1 MRGKIKFDRKA
12 ENVRNVDAFV
22 VTVVHMLSHED
33 FEVFSD
39 SLLEDYPFIAERAK
53 ELGADVLG
61 RCCCLLIL
69 DEDEDD
75 GILVH
80 SSGYN
85 YARYTSYYSN
95 AKTILKNEV
104 KQVAEDIA
112 KGRFGKDKN
121 GNWLVDF
128 DEIKEHFD
136 LTVTP
141 NNGIGSLLL
150 EELRNRSEIDEVVA
164 FDDAFQ
170 ITARVEQVPEERVF
184 TVSDLIKCGLED
196 VHLVDRDEDH
206 ELATIVE
213 LNQDTL
219 TEQGKRD
226 WADVLGAKV
235 ERIFEG
241 DYGVQISVSGCDAQR
256 VAEFSFMLAGY
267 VSNSQY
273 DRWVNQ
279 SHEEGETD
287 AIQRL

>member
-1 MRGKIKFDRKA
+1 MRGKAKFDRKA
-12 ENVRNVDAFV
+12 SDIGNVDSFV
-22 VTVVHMLSHED
+22 VEAVHTLSGEE

-39 SLLEDYPFIAERAK
+39 RLLESYDFIAERK
-53 ELGADVLG
+53 EYLAIDELG
-61 RCCCLLIL
+61 RCRCLLIL
-69 DEDEDD
+69 DEGGDD
-75 GILVH
+75 GILVCTE
-80 SSGYN
+80 GFDYP
-85 YARYTSYYSN
+85 RYTSYYPN
-95 AKTILKNEV
+95 AKTHLKNEIR
-104 KQVAEDIA
+104 QVAEDIA
-112 KGRFGKDKN
+112 KGRFGEGKDSE
-121 GNWLVDF
+121 WIVDF
-128 DEIKEHFD
+128 DDIKEHFD

-170 ITARVEQVPEERVF
+170 IKACMPQISESPFMTLFSLME
-184 TVSDLIKCGLED
+184 CGLED
-196 VHLVDRDEDH
+196 VHLVDRDEEH

-219 TEQGKRD
+219 TEQGIRD

-241 DYGVQISVSGCDAQR
+241 DYGVQIEVSGCDAQR

-279 SHEEGETD
+279 SHEEGESD

>member
-1 MRGKIKFDRKA
+1 MRGKTKFDRKA
-12 ENVRNVDAFV
+12 SDIGNVDAFV
-22 VTVVHMLSHED
+22 VEAVHTLSHAE
-33 FEVFSD
+33 FEAFSD
-39 SLLEDYPFIAERAK
+39 GLLENYPFIAERAK
-53 ELGADVLG
+53 ELGVDELG

-80 SSGYN
+80 SSGYD
-85 YARYTSYYSN
+85 YARYSSYYPN
-95 AKTILKNEV
+95 AKTHLQDEV
-104 KQVAEDIA
+104 KRVAEDIL
-112 KGRFGKDKN
+112 KGRFGGCED
-121 GNWLVDF
+121 GSWIVGF

-141 NNGIGSLLL
+141 NNGIGTLLL
-150 EELRNRSEIDEVVA
+150 EELRGREVVDEVIA
-164 FDDAFQ
+164 TEDSFQ
-170 ITARVEQVPEERVF
+170 MTARMEQVPEERFF

-196 VHLVDRDEDH
+196 VHLVDRDEEH

-213 LNQDTL
+213 LNQNTL
-219 TEQGKRD
+219 TEQGMRD

-235 ERIFEG
+235 ERIYEG
-241 DYGVQISVSGCDAQR
+241 GYGVEIEVSGCDAQR

-279 SHEEGETD
+279 SQEQGASDTM
-287 AIQRL
+287 QML

>member
-1 MRGKIKFDRKA
+1 MRGKVKFDKKA
-12 ENVRNVDAFV
+12 ADVGNVDDFA
-22 VTVVHMLSHED
+22 VTAVHTLSHEA
-33 FEVFSD
+33 FETFSD
-39 SLLEDYPFIAERAK
+39 TLLERKDFIAERTR
-53 ELGADVLG
+53 ELRVDEMG
-61 RCCCLLIL
+61 RCCCLLVL
-69 DEDEDD
+69 DEEEND

-80 SSGYN
+80 SAGFD
-85 YARYTSYYSN
+85 YARYTSYYPN
-95 AKTILKNEV
+95 AKTHLKNEIR
-104 KQVAEDIA
+104 QVAEDIA
-112 KGRFGKDKN
+112 KGRFGEEK
-121 GNWLVDF
+121 GGEWIVDF
-128 DEIKEHFD
+128 DDIKEHFD

-170 ITARVEQVPEERVF
+170 IKACMPQISESPFMTLFSLME
-184 TVSDLIKCGLED
+184 CGLED
-196 VHLVDRDEDH
+196 VHLVDRDEEH

-219 TEQGKRD
+219 TEQGIRD

-235 ERIFEG
+235 ERIYEG
-241 DYGVQISVSGCDAQR
+241 DYGVQIEVSGCDAQR

-279 SHEEGETD
+279 SHEEGESD

>member
-1 MRGKIKFDRKA
+1 MRGKAKFDRKA
-12 ENVRNVDAFV
+12 SDIGNVDSFV
-22 VTVVHMLSHED
+22 VEAVHTLSGEE

-39 SLLEDYPFIAERAK
+39 RLLESYDFIAERK
-53 ELGADVLG
+53 EDLAIDELG
-61 RCCCLLIL
+61 RCRCLLIL
-69 DEDEDD
+69 DEGGDD
-75 GILVH
+75 GILVC
-80 SSGYN
+80 SEGSDYP
-85 YARYTSYYSN
+85 RYTSYYPN
-95 AKTILKNEV
+95 AKNHLKNEIRR
-104 KQVAEDIA
+104 VAEDIL
-112 KGRFGKDKN
+112 KGRFGGCED
-121 GNWLVDF
+121 GSWIVGF

-141 NNGIGSLLL
+141 NNGIGTLLL
-150 EELRNRSEIDEVVA
+150 EALRGREAVDEVIA
-164 FDDAFQ
+164 TEDSFQ
-170 ITARVEQVPEERVF
+170 MIARMEQVPEERFF

-196 VHLVDRDEDH
+196 VYLVDRDEEH

-219 TEQGKRD
+219 TEQGIRD

-241 DYGVQISVSGCDAQR
+241 DYGVQIEVSGCDAQR

-279 SHEEGETD
+279 SHEEGESD

>member
-1 MRGKIKFDRKA
+1 MRGKVKFDKKA
-12 ENVRNVDAFV
+12 ADVGNVDDFA
-22 VTVVHMLSHED
+22 VTAVHTLSHEA
-33 FEVFSD
+33 FETFSD
-39 SLLEDYPFIAERAK
+39 TLLERKDFIAERTR
-53 ELGADVLG
+53 ELRVDEMG
-61 RCCCLLIL
+61 RCCCLLVL
-69 DEDEDD
+69 DEEEND

-80 SSGYN
+80 SAGFD
-85 YARYTSYYSN
+85 YARYTSYYPN
-95 AKTILKNEV
+95 AKTHLKNEIR
-104 KQVAEDIA
+104 QVAEDIA
-112 KGRFGKDKN
+112 KGRFGEGKDSE
-121 GNWLVDF
+121 WIVDF
-128 DEIKEHFD
+128 DDIKEHFD

-170 ITARVEQVPEERVF
+170 IKACMPQISESPFMTLFSLME
-184 TVSDLIKCGLED
+184 CGLED
-196 VHLVDRDEDH
+196 VHLVDRDEEH

-219 TEQGKRD
+219 TEQGIRD

-235 ERIFEG
+235 ERIYEG
-241 DYGVQISVSGCDAQR
+241 DYGVQIEVSGCDAQR

-279 SHEEGETD
+279 SHEEGESD